1 MNLYLKSG
9 YADVRSMIETDV
21 PFIFIVGGRGTGKTY
36 GALKYILDTDK
47 RFMFMRR
54 TQTQMDIVSKPAL
67 SPFKAINMDT
77 GYNVGVKP
85 LNKHITAF
93 YHFQFDSEEQQD
105 MPSGA
110 PIGYGCALS
119 TVSNIRGFDGSEIE
133 ILVYDEFIGEKHERP
148 IREEG
153 SAFLNCYETL
163 NRNRELKGQKPLK
176 AVLLSNSNDLANPLF
191 MDLKLVTTVEKMVRK
206 NQDSLVDRNRGLAVF
221 ILNGSPVSQAKSKT
235 ALYRLVDAQSAF
247 YQMAISNEFANE
259 EIGLIKP
266 QNIKEY
272 KPQTVVGELCIYKH
286 KSMSLYYVTEHK
298 SGSVKRVYETGEME
312 LKRFRR
318 DCFNYWLAYLNSHV
332 LFESYIHQLLFEK
345 YFGTIK

>member
-67 SPFKAINMDT
+67 SPFKAINADT

-206 NQDSLVDRNRGLAVF
+206 GQDTLVDRNRGLAVF

-298 SGSVKRVYETGEME
+298 SGSVKRTYETGEME

-345 YFGTIK
+345 YYGML

>member
-1 MNLYLKSG
+1 MSSFKERTSAPTLTNKFY
-9 YADVRSMIETDV
+9 I
-21 PFIFIVGGRGTGKTY
+21 KTTK
-36 GALKYILDTDK
+36 G
-47 RFMFMRR
+47 
-54 TQTQMDIVSKPAL
+54 
-67 SPFKAINMDT
+67 
-77 GYNVGVKP
+77 GYNRAVAIDK
-85 LNKHITAF
+85 KT
-93 YHFQFDSEEQQD
+93 
-105 MPSGA
+105 
-110 PIGYGCALS
+110 
-119 TVSNIRGFDGSEIE
+119 GSV
-133 ILVYDEFIGEKHERP
+133 LP
-148 IREEG
+148 
-153 SAFLNCYETL
+153 NCCG
-163 NRNRELKGQKPLK
+163 RKGQD
-176 AVLLSNSNDLANPLF
+176 A
-191 MDLKLVTTVEKMVRK
+191 
-206 NQDSLVDRNRGLAVF
+206 LVDKNRGLAVF

-345 YFGTIK
+345 YYGML